1 MNIGTALGDCLPA
14 ISHLDP
20 AILVFTLI
28 VIALFAIG
36 MHQTYQ
42 DEDSTPSLE
51 NTALLGAALLR
62 STSGAMAP
70 PATPFAGNNLKAQPE
85 TFLPCKRD
93 SANIYQD
100 CFRDPLDFRSKATVQ
115 RQWSLPSCHPT
126 ALELQRKLD
135 AALADV
141 ASERT
146 AKEAAEKAAAE
157 LQSATHRLQQQ
168 LETAQNRA
176 DSLQVVNVGLER
188 DLDSA
193 RSEGPAREV
202 AYENLKGRFFALQ
215 RNHANCRAQLQSA
228 SRAVRILKAK
238 LAEVQIAQEQ
248 HANAQEKA
256 VHIVA

>member
-1 MNIGTALGDCLPA
+1 MREIFL
-14 ISHLDP
+14 
-20 AILVFTLI
+20 
-28 VIALFAIG
+28 
-36 MHQTYQ
+36 Q
-42 DEDSTPSLE
+42 

-176 DSLQVVNVGLER
+176 DSLQVGISDLVLSTFAPCLMELASSKSRPTLHIHFRNRER
-188 DLDSA
+188 
-193 RSEGPAREV
+193 
-202 AYENLKGRFFALQ
+202 
-215 RNHANCRAQLQSA
+215 
-228 SRAVRILKAK
+228 
-238 LAEVQIAQEQ
+238 
-248 HANAQEKA
+248 
-256 VHIVA
+256 